1 MNINSKSN
9 KKSEI
14 KTLRITRLLVVL
26 SLAGAWFGGII
37 SRDQYLQTN
46 LTQLYPQS
54 GIEKISSTPL
64 IYRNTDSAG
73 NLKGY
78 ITTNRQQGWGGPLQ
92 VATDISPEG
101 KIQRVHVLQHQET
114 PSFYLK
120 LTGNKFF
127 GQFIDREVTSPFIVD
142 RDIDAVTRATI
153 SSKGFTRSIRV
164 ASHDV
169 AREVLHLSV
178 KEEKQGWKFG
188 AHEIILLLLFSL
200 VVFGSVWKKR
210 KLRYFTMAGGL
221 VFLGFYLNFPLSI
234 SQISSIFLGYFPIP
248 GEYLFWW
255 LLVGG
260 IFLMIM
266 VFGKNLYCYWLCPF
280 GALQEFL
287 HRISGISIK
296 FHPAIL
302 KYGRHLAP
310 SLAWL
315 SLMIIFISRNPA
327 MGSYEPFAAI
337 FSFEGIGIIWYIL
350 PVILFS
356 SFFIRRF
363 WCRFFCPVGAALDT
377 GCRTRNRLVKTGGR
391 K

>member
-1 MNINSKSN
+1 
-9 KKSEI
+9 
-14 KTLRITRLLVVL
+14 
-26 SLAGAWFGGII
+26 
-37 SRDQYLQTN
+37 
-46 LTQLYPQS
+46 
-54 GIEKISSTPL
+54 
-64 IYRNTDSAG
+64 
-73 NLKGY
+73 
-78 ITTNRQQGWGGPLQ
+78 
-92 VATDISPEG
+92 
-101 KIQRVHVLQHQET
+101 
-114 PSFYLK
+114 
-120 LTGNKFF
+120 
-127 GQFIDREVTSPFIVD
+127 
-142 RDIDAVTRATI
+142 
-153 SSKGFTRSIRV
+153 
-164 ASHDV
+164 
-169 AREVLHLSV
+169 
-178 KEEKQGWKFG
+178 
-188 AHEIILLLLFSL
+188 
-200 VVFGSVWKKR
+200 
-210 KLRYFTMAGGL
+210 
-221 VFLGFYLNFPLSI
+221 
-234 SQISSIFLGYFPIP
+234 
-248 GEYLFWW
+248 
-255 LLVGG
+255 
-260 IFLMIM
+260 MIM